1 MNILIIGSG
10 GREHAI
16 AMALSKSPS
25 KNQLFALPGNPG
37 ISEYCEC
44 IDIDPSNF
52 REIKNFSKNN
62 NIDLVIV
69 GPEVPICEGDYRLLE
84 RI

>member
-52 REIKNFSKNN
+52 REIKNFAVK
-62 NIDLVIV
+62 
-69 GPEVPICEGDYRLLE
+69 
-84 RI
+84 